1 VQNITDT
8 PDTVQA
14 IVDDFTAGSNENGQP
29 ELLLNPGQYAP
40 SHSLKRYIAPIS
52 NFSLQPNE
60 EKQVN
65 VSITIPAK
73 TPGGGYYGAVRFT
86 PVSSSQGKTVTLAA
100 SVASLILVR
109 VSGNVVDNLQLAS
122 LDVRQYN
129 AGSPQAV
136 FFSNKNLVV
145 AARFQNLGNVQEQ
158 PFGKVLFEN
167 GKKELAT
174 YEINNT
180 TPRGNVLP
188 GSIRMFTVN
197 LTKIG
202 IFGKYTVSGNFG
214 YGANGQLLSGSTT
227 FYVIPLAAVIAI
239 VVVILLILFLIFGL
253 PKMIRSY
260 NRRIIRRARH

>member
-1 VQNITDT
+1 
-8 PDTVQA
+8 
-14 IVDDFTAGSNENGQP
+14 
-29 ELLLNPGQYAP
+29 
-40 SHSLKRYIAPIS
+40 
-52 NFSLQPNE
+52 
-60 EKQVN
+60 
-65 VSITIPAK
+65 
-73 TPGGGYYGAVRFT
+73 
-86 PVSSSQGKTVTLAA
+86 
-100 SVASLILVR
+100 VR